1 MNIIQRFK
9 APTPRFWK
17 KVQKVGLVLTGLGTF
32 LVSAPISL
40 PATVVSLGGYAAF
53 GGGLIATLS
62 QLTVK
67 DSQDV

>member
-1 MNIIQRFK
+1 MNILERFK
-9 APTPRFWK
+9 APTPKFWK

-32 LVSAPISL
+32 IITAPISL
-40 PATVVSLGGYAAF
+40 PVTVVTIGGYAAF

-67 DSQDV
+67 DSQNV